1 MSDARSNTPNPRI
14 IRPKKVRFNLFT
26 LRPFFIRLRQ
36 GFGEISAKQNCR
48 GKYMRHGLCLWVSIS
63 LAFIFL
69 LNSAVGDLFAG
80 ESWAAKV
87 PSGLASVGSER
98 TGGPRTLKS
107 LNADTFTLPQ
117 ELGFIQEYT
126 KLPNSDKTVIHIQ
139 DAHCNYAAQKS
150 ISEILNYVTTE
161 YGIDAVNCEGGKD
174 SYDLTVFTDIG
185 DKEIREKTSDF
196 FVREGVVSAAEYFA
210 VNNPKEVKL
219 WGVEDADLY
228 IKNLRI
234 YRDSLSHKDEADRYI
249 KSIGYILDNLKKRVY
264 SQELIEFDAYY
275 AKYKDN
281 KIDFKEYMTYLIMAA
296 EKRMI
301 DIKAFQNIY
310 MLSQTLEQED
320 KISFKRANN
329 EKDEIV
335 DRLKKVLSRNELADL
350 MTKVGQLKA
359 EKIPQADFYSYL
371 VKKAKSIKLDLVNYP
386 ELQKY
391 IVYISLYNAIDRTR
405 IAKEIDTLED
415 KIRGSLYENDTQR
428 ELGVLSKNLVLT
440 KNIFNISLT
449 RDDYT
454 YYMEHRAAFAVVN
467 YVNFIDKEAP
477 LYKIKATLDE
487 NIAKLDWYREGME
500 QFYECSL
507 ERDKAFIKNIKF
519 TDHDRPNSI
528 IITGG
533 FHTENLR
540 ELFRKENVS
549 YISIMPKFRNE
560 PGYESPYLKRLSGQK
575 TALENVINTAIP
587 AVLNLAVVNILSE
600 LGIIVKGEKAVESFR
615 LAVSIVAAIM
625 GGKDFVLEVKAGLL
639 PGSKPYD
646 AKFITFTKGEGAES
660 VTSSEVYA
668 SEANVAGKIITPNA
682 KLTNLNPLQFELLEL
697 TPAVLVRQAVPVA
710 VPVQEEKRQLAASS
724 QNFGIITDNLR
735 KDTMNIFLM
744 PARAETV
751 ACQSAIGREFAGEFQ
766 KKYGINT
773 VIFYFQNTAEIKT
786 KLLQA
791 VEMAMLPENEGKSPK
806 ILVDCLNKEELEAV
820 KTAIDEMKKDKSM
833 DGEKIDN
840 MIAIAKDFDKD
851 VVPAGL
857 SIPDEVRVVLIG
869 SAIMNDRRLKVDFK
883 MSAQDL
889 FEARKKTIEFLVSNK
904 IIPDQAMGRDI
915 ATITVGD
922 SELLDVLMDDIWR
935 GRLSLRCTRIDWE
948 KLDEFKNAQRQL
960 MQSV

>member
-1 MSDARSNTPNPRI
+1 MSDARSNTPNFSI

-36 GFGEISAKQNCR
+36 GFGEISAKQNWR

-69 LNSAVGDLFAG
+69 FNSAVGDLFAG

-98 TGGPRTLKS
+98 TGGPRPLKS

-117 ELGFIQEYT
+117 ELGLIQEYT
-126 KLPNSDKTVIHIQ
+126 KLPNSNKTVIHIQ

-150 ISEILNYVTTE
+150 ISEILNYITRE

-174 SYDLTVFTDIG
+174 SYDLAVFTDIG

-210 VNNPKEVKL
+210 ANNPKEVKL

-234 YRDSLSHKDEADRYI
+234 YRDSLAHKDEADRYI
-249 KSIGYILDNLKKRVY
+249 KSIGHILDNLKRRVY
-264 SQELIEFDAYY
+264 SQELLEFDAYY

-281 KIDFKEYMTYLIMAA
+281 KINFKEYITYLIMAA
-296 EKRMI
+296 EKKMI
-301 DIKAFQNIY
+301 DIKAFQDIY

-320 KISFKRANN
+320 KINFKRANN

-359 EKIPQADFYSYL
+359 ERIPQADFYSYL
-371 VKKAKSIKLDLVNYP
+371 VRKAKSIKLDLVNYP

-391 IVYISLYNAIDRTR
+391 IVYISLYNAIDRTKV
-405 IAKEIDTLED
+405 AKEIDTLED
-415 KIRGSLYENDTQR
+415 KIRGPLYENDTQR

-467 YVNFIDKEAP
+467 YVNFIDRNAP

-487 NIAKLDWYREGME
+487 NIAKLDQYREGME

-519 TDHDRPNSI
+519 TDHERPNSI

-575 TALENVINTAIP
+575 TALENVVDTAIP
-587 AVLNLAVVNILSE
+587 AVLNLAVVNILSK
-600 LGIIVKGEKAVESFR
+600 LGMIVEGETAVESFR

-639 PGSKPYD
+639 PGSKPDD
-646 AKFITFTKGEGAES
+646 AKFITFTKGEGAEF
-660 VTSSEVYA
+660 VKSSEVYA
-668 SEANVAGKIITPNA
+668 SEAGKIVTPNA
-682 KLTNLNPLQFELLEL
+682 KLTSLNPLQFELLEL
-697 TPAVLVRQAVPVA
+697 TPAVPVRQAVPVA
-710 VPVQEEKRQLAASS
+710 MPVREEGRRMDS
-724 QNFGIITDNLR
+724 QSFGIITNDLR
-735 KDTMNIFLM
+735 QNMMNIFLM
-744 PARAETV
+744 PARAET
-751 ACQSAIGREFAGEFQ
+751 AAGQSAIGRELAGKFE

-773 VIFYFQNTAEIKT
+773 SIFYFKDTAELKT

-791 VEMAMLPENEGKSPK
+791 VEMAMLPENEGKFPK
-806 ILVDCLNKEELEAV
+806 ILVDCLNRKELAAV
-820 KTAIDEMKKDKSM
+820 KTAIRRIKKDKSM
-833 DGEKIDN
+833 DEKKRIDN

-851 VVPAGL
+851 VTLAGL
-857 SIPDEVRVVLIG
+857 SIPDEVRVVAIG

-889 FEARKKTIEFLVSNK
+889 FEVRKKTIEFLVSNK
-904 IIPDQAMGRDI
+904 VIPDQVSGRNI
-915 ATITVGD
+915 TAITVD
-922 SELLDVLMDDIWR
+922 ESNLLDVLMDDIWR
-935 GRLSLRCTRIDWE
+935 GRLSLRCTRIDWK
-948 KLDEFKNAQRQL
+948 KLDEFIKVQRLL
-960 MQSV
+960 MESV